1 MVVAPEVAVDDK
13 WAVPRGSRLT
23 SVSAIANSS
32 VSSSNSESNIRKA
45 CEADN
50 CEGRV
55 DGPGGMADSV
65 RA

>member
-1 MVVAPEVAVDDK
+1 MGGAP
-13 WAVPRGSRLT
+13 RLA

-32 VSSSNSESNIRKA
+32 VSSSNSESSIRRA
-45 CEADN
+45 SEADN

-55 DGPGGMADSV
+55 DGPDEMADSV

>member
-1 MVVAPEVAVDDK
+1 MGGAP
-13 WAVPRGSRLT
+13 RLT

-45 CEADN
+45 SEADS
-50 CEGRV
+50 CEGWV
-55 DGPGGMADSV
+55 DGPDEMADSV

>member
-1 MVVAPEVAVDDK
+1 MAVDDK
-13 WAVPRGSRLT
+13 WAV
-23 SVSAIANSS
+23 SAIAKSS
-32 VSSSNSESNIRKA
+32 VSSSTSESNILEA

-50 CEGRV
+50 CDGRV

>member
-1 MVVAPEVAVDDK
+1 MVVEPEVAVDDK
-13 WAVPRGSRLT
+13 WAVPRDLL
-23 SVSAIANSS
+23 ACPLLLIALNE
-32 VSSSNSESNIRKA
+32 SSSNSESNIRKA

>member
-1 MVVAPEVAVDDK
+1 MGGAP
-13 WAVPRGSRLT
+13 RLT
-23 SVSAIANSS
+23 SVSAIANNS